1 MKKTILISSIFLILG
16 IVIGNKIYTATNS
29 LQSTFNVG
37 DTYYFLQEGVYSSYE
52 IMKSNT
58 EEINGKLVEEQND
71 KFYVYV
77 GITKEEK
84 NAKKIKEIYE
94 EKNYQIYIK
103 EVTVKNEE
111 FFNNVTQFDLLINST
126 EDPEEILT
134 ITEVVL
140 ANYEEIIK
148 KQ

>member
-1 MKKTILISSIFLILG
+1 MKKTILISAIFLILG

-29 LQSTFNVG
+29 LQSTFNSG

-58 EEINGKLVEEQND
+58 EEINGKIVEERNN

-84 NAKKIKEIYE
+84 NAKKIKEIYQ

-103 EVTVKNEE
+103 EVILKNEE